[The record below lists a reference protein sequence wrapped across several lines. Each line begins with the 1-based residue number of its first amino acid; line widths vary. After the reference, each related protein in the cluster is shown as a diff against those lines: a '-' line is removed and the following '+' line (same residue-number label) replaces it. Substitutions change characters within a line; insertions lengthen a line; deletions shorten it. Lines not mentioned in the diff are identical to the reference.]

1 MLSYLMQT
9 SYSRKFTKRST
20 RIAYQWPKATV
31 QMDTTRFSPK
41 TLVQKIGR
49 YPSRLG
55 RRLSEKRF
63 YAYLAILGPGL
74 IAANAGNDASGIATY
89 ATAGAEYGYTLL
101 WSFIPMTIS
110 LVVVQEMCVRMG
122 VVTGQGLADL
132 IREQFGVRWTALVM
146 LALLVANTGVI
157 ISEFVGI
164 AQASELF
171 GVPRFLTVPLAAV
184 LIWWLVVRGTQK
196 GVERVFLAM
205 SFVFF
210 SYIISTFLA
219 KPNWQQVGA
228 SFMKPHIQ
236 NDTAYLFTVMALI
249 GTTITPFMQVYVQ
262 SAVVERRMDAEDL
275 PLARADVVIGTLFAC
290 MISVFIVICTASTL
304 NANGVTSID
313 SAATAAESLVPFAGV
328 YAKYLFGVG
337 LLGAAMLAMGVL
349 PLATAYS
356 VSEALGFEKG
366 ISRSFREAPIFI
378 GIFSAL
384 IVIGALI
391 SLIPGIPQ
399 IRLLLFTQTVNGLLL
414 PIVLVAIVLLASKEE
429 IMGENRN
436 SLAFNC
442 VAWAVTAVVSVLSLL
457 LIGKS
462 IADML

>member
-1 MLSYLMQT
+1 M
-9 SYSRKFTKRST
+9 
-20 RIAYQWPKATV
+20 V
-31 QMDTTRFSPK
+31 TTRFSPK
-41 TLVQKIGR
+41 TLVQKIR
-49 YPSRLG
+49 RLPAQLG
-55 RRLSEKRF
+55 RRISERRF
-63 YAYLAILGPGL
+63 YTYLAILGPGL

-89 ATAGAEYGYTLL
+89 ATAGASYGYTLL
-101 WSFIPMTIS
+101 WAFIPMTIS

-132 IREQFGVRWTALVM
+132 IREQFGVRWTSFVM
-146 LALLVANTGVI
+146 LALLIANTGVI

-171 GVPRFLTVPLAAV
+171 GIPRFVSVPIAAG

-196 GVERVFLAM
+196 RVERVFLLM

-210 SYIISTFLA
+210 SYIISAFLA
-219 KPNWQQVGA
+219 EPDWSEVGA
-228 SFMKPHIQ
+228 NFLRPTVAA
-236 NDTAYLFTVMALI
+236 DTAYLFTIMALI

-262 SAVVERRMDAEDL
+262 SAVVEKGMDKEDL
-275 PLARADVVIGTLFAC
+275 PLVRADVIIGTLFAC
-290 MISVFIVICTASTL
+290 IVSAFIVIATAATL
-304 NANGVTSID
+304 NVQGITSID
-313 SAATAAESLVPFAGV
+313 SAATAAESLAPIAGTF
-328 YAKYLFGVG
+328 AKYLFGVG

-384 IVIGALI
+384 IAIGAVV
-391 SLIPGIPQ
+391 SMIPGIPQ
-399 IRLLLFTQTVNGLLL
+399 IRLLLFTQTINGLLL
-414 PIVLVAIVLLASKEE
+414 PIILVAIVSLASKQEL
-429 IMGENRN
+429 MGENRN
-436 SLAFNC
+436 SVAFNC
-442 VAWAVTAVVSVLSLL
+442 VAWTITVVVSVLSVL
-457 LIGKS
+457 LIGKT